1 MVAFFTT
8 DNQIVIISGV
18 RNVHVGNQCWDNNVP
33 DQGGWTTHKWST
45 LHGASDGGEGVLSC
59 IRTTCTSG
67 SNYILPKRM
76 HTSVHAFTR
85 TCEQVCVSL
94 HSCGERLQTYPHAHP
109 PPPPPPFKATHMH
122 VIFTKFY
129 SPFPT
134 SPKYQY

>member
-33 DQGGWTTHKWST
+33 DQGG
-45 LHGASDGGEGVLSC
+45 GPP
-59 IRTTCTSG
+59 TSG
-67 SNYILPKRM
+67 
-76 HTSVHAFTR
+76 
-85 TCEQVCVSL
+85 L
-94 HSCGERLQTYPHAHP
+94 HSMGLQMEERVFSVASELHVHLGPITSCLKGCIQVYMHSRGHVSRSVLAYIHVVKGCKLILMPT